1 MSELTRLRWR
11 CRRGAKE
18 LDIVMNRYLEQKYET
33 AEASQQQA
41 FNELLA
47 VEDPTIFDLL
57 LERID
62 AQNDEQQKLLVTLRS
77 IMAL

>member
-1 MSELTRLRWR
+1 MSELSRLRWR